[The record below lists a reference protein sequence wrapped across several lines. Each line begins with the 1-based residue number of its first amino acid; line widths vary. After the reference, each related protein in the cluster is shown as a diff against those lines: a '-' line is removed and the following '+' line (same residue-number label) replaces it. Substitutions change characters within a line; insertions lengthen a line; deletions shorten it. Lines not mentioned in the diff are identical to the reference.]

1 MPQIRY
7 IDKRQPSPVRR
18 FPRGVT
24 MSIVEPSPYQHKGCR
39 KLTKFYADGVI
50 WCDHCGHQVKQDEC
64 INLKRLS
71 IR

>member
-1 MPQIRY
+1 
-7 IDKRQPSPVRR
+7 
-18 FPRGVT
+18 